1 MFIEKLIKVLN
12 IIVYMDEFKWRK
24 HVTWDNP
31 EEIEAKYE
39 ELSLKIDN
47 VLKPLTISEIQTTK
61 QQKTL
66 EKMMT
71 SGENLRTELDLLT
84 KQQPRTPS
92 RSLQKKHEKLVF
104 EMKDMQSQ
112 CGDLAWT
119 DVITNTDVRMF
130 LEQYFPNS
138 VTIATVDFL
147 AFLEFE
153 FPQYMNSES
162 VKDELVHMLTVENK
176 PNSIS
181 LNALELLTRDSGLE
195 RFMKM
200 IFNRVDESIKENKA
214 QINEEILQHV
224 TEIKEMLDKKSAELD
239 KRESKLSIR
248 EHKLDRL
255 ESVILTETKEK
266 LEKTANS
273 IKEKL
278 TKEINLQMKRMQ
290 GLERN
295 ISDMIKLARSKQQT
309 LTRSELSMK
318 NSGGDSGFNKYKARI
333 SSLEKS
339 NECMK
344 TKLSLLELETKADK
358 QTIAKLTDEI
368 SRIKARS
375 SMLEQSLSAKSKPEP
390 EKPIEVPVI
399 KEEPIKETIKIIAET
414 ELIFS
419 LITTLLNC
427 CKITLPVLHGPPSP
441 KSTSNKLSILEDSD
455 SSLGEIFFP
464 AFNILVPGLIECVP
478 YIYKLKAKN
487 EQVILLKFL

>member
-1 MFIEKLIKVLN
+1 
-12 IIVYMDEFKWRK
+12 MDEFKWRK

-181 LNALELLTRDSGLE
+181 LNALELLTRVSVLE

-200 IFNRVDESIKENKA
+200 IFNRVDESE
-214 QINEEILQHV
+214 
-224 TEIKEMLDKKSAELD
+224 
-239 KRESKLSIR
+239 
-248 EHKLDRL
+248 
-255 ESVILTETKEK
+255 
-266 LEKTANS
+266 
-273 IKEKL
+273 
-278 TKEINLQMKRMQ
+278 
-290 GLERN
+290 
-295 ISDMIKLARSKQQT
+295 
-309 LTRSELSMK
+309 
-318 NSGGDSGFNKYKARI
+318 
-333 SSLEKS
+333 
-339 NECMK
+339 
-344 TKLSLLELETKADK
+344 
-358 QTIAKLTDEI
+358 
-368 SRIKARS
+368 
-375 SMLEQSLSAKSKPEP
+375 
-390 EKPIEVPVI
+390 
-399 KEEPIKETIKIIAET
+399 IKII
-414 ELIFS
+414 I
-419 LITTLLNC
+419 
-427 CKITLPVLHGPPSP
+427 
-441 KSTSNKLSILEDSD
+441 
-455 SSLGEIFFP
+455 
-464 AFNILVPGLIECVP
+464 
-478 YIYKLKAKN
+478 
-487 EQVILLKFL
+487 